1 MNQETQDGSQ
11 DAITEVMIAI
21 NGELRQV
28 PAQLSM
34 WALFEYLG
42 YEPRLIAVEYNGEI
56 LPRQAWPETLVCAG
70 DVLELVTMVGGG

>member
-1 MNQETQDGSQ
+1 MTRDGLD
-11 DAITEVMIAI
+11 DAMAEVTIAI
-21 NGELRQV
+21 NGETRQV
-28 PAQLSM
+28 PTPLNL

-56 LPRQAWPETLVCAG
+56 LPRQVWPETLVTAG

>member
-1 MNQETQDGSQ
+1 MTQDESFG
-11 DAITEVMIAI
+11 AMAEVAIAI
-21 NGELRQV
+21 NGETRQV
-28 PAQLSM
+28 PAQLSV

-56 LPRQAWPETLVCAG
+56 LPRQAWPETLVTAG